1 MNRKSGLIIKCKEL
15 NTTYEIYEIYVQN
28 VCTKY
33 MYGIYVRI
41 CTRYMY
47 EIYVQIYVPN
57 VYTKYMYEL
66 HVQNEREE

>member
-1 MNRKSGLIIKCKEL
+1 
-15 NTTYEIYEIYVQN
+15 
-28 VCTKY
+28 